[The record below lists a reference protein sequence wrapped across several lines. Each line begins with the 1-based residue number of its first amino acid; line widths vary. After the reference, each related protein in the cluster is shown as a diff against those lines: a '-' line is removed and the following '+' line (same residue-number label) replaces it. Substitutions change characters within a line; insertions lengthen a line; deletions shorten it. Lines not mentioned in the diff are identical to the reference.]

1 MVKQVK
7 LWGFKTRNLHISHFG
22 YSFVGYKFIYVLQ
35 YLLYNK
41 KLPFLRAFL
50 IFKQSLEN
58 MSLEEL
64 KEVKADLDDQ
74 VTKMILNSDLMLK
87 IAIVTSQIDE
97 KMK

>member
-1 MVKQVK
+1 MID
-7 LWGFKTRNLHISHFG
+7 LDNNNI
-22 YSFVGYKFIYVLQ
+22 
-35 YLLYNK
+35 
-41 KLPFLRAFL
+41 L

-58 MSLEEL
+58 MSLEGL
-64 KEVKADLDDQ
+64 KDVKADLDDQ

>member
-1 MVKQVK
+1 MID
-7 LWGFKTRNLHISHFG
+7 LDNNNI
-22 YSFVGYKFIYVLQ
+22 
-35 YLLYNK
+35 
-41 KLPFLRAFL
+41 L
-50 IFKQSLEN
+50 IFKRSLEN

-64 KEVKADLDDQ
+64 KDVKADLDDQ

>member
-1 MVKQVK
+1 MID
-7 LWGFKTRNLHISHFG
+7 LDNNNI
-22 YSFVGYKFIYVLQ
+22 
-35 YLLYNK
+35 
-41 KLPFLRAFL
+41 L

>member
-1 MVKQVK
+1 MID
-7 LWGFKTRNLHISHFG
+7 LDNNNI
-22 YSFVGYKFIYVLQ
+22 
-35 YLLYNK
+35 
-41 KLPFLRAFL
+41 L

-64 KEVKADLDDQ
+64 KDVKTDLDDQ

>member
-1 MVKQVK
+1 MID
-7 LWGFKTRNLHISHFG
+7 LDNNNI
-22 YSFVGYKFIYVLQ
+22 
-35 YLLYNK
+35 
-41 KLPFLRAFL
+41 L
-50 IFKQSLEN
+50 IFKQSLQN

>member
-1 MVKQVK
+1 MID
-7 LWGFKTRNLHISHFG
+7 LDNNNI
-22 YSFVGYKFIYVLQ
+22 
-35 YLLYNK
+35 
-41 KLPFLRAFL
+41 L

-64 KEVKADLDDQ
+64 KDVKADLDDQ